1 MHNIKD
7 IRNQKDLFIKKLKD
21 RNFTLSID
29 DLLNLDAKNRQ
40 LIQEKESFEQEKKI
54 ISKKKDPGNFELSK
68 KLSKKIQELED
79 KQKMGCGARLQ

>member
-29 DLLNLDAKNRQ
+29 DLLSLDAKNRQ
-40 LIQEKESFEQEKKI
+40 LIQEKESFEQEKKV
-54 ISKKKDPGNFELSK
+54 ISKKKTQVILNYQRNYLK
-68 KLSKKIQELED
+68 KFKNWKINKK
-79 KQKMGCGARLQ
+79 KF

>member
-21 RNFTLSID
+21 RNFALSID
-29 DLLNLDAKNRQ
+29 DLLSLDAKNRQ

-54 ISKKKDPGNFELSK
+54 ISKKKDPSNFELSK

-79 KQKMGCGARLQ
+79 KQKKNFNRHT